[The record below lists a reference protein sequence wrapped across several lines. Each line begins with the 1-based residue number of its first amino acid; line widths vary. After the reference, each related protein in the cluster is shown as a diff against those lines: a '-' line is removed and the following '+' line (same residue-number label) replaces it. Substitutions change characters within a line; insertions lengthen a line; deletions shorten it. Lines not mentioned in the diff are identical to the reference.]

1 MKVGDLVRF
10 RSTPGDKWESHRRRL
25 GIIASFDEDDDPE
38 VIWSDPSFNNWAEPN
53 FRAHII
59 VLSEM

>member
-10 RSTPGDKWESHRRRL
+10 SAPGGGWDSGRRRL
-25 GIIASFDEDDDPE
+25 GIIASFDEDNDPE
-38 VIWSDPSFNNWAEPN
+38 VVWSHPSLKNWAEPN
-53 FRAHII
+53 FRAHIV

>member
-10 RSTPGDKWESHRRRL
+10 NDPSGEWYDKRRRL
-25 GIIASFDEDDDPE
+25 GIIASFDEDNDPE
-38 VIWSDPSFNNWAEPN
+38 VIWSHPSFRNWAEPN
-53 FRAHII
+53 FRAHIV

>member
-10 RSTPGDKWESHRRRL
+10 YSEGGGWDDERRRL
-25 GIIASFDEDDDPE
+25 GIIASFDEDNDPE
-38 VIWSDPSFNNWAEPN
+38 VIWSHPSLKNWAEPN
-53 FRAHII
+53 FRHHLV

>member
-10 RSTPGDKWESHRRRL
+10 NAPGDGWDNERRRF

-38 VIWSDPSFNNWAEPN
+38 VIWSHPSFRNWAEPN

>member
-10 RSTPGDKWESHRRRL
+10 NATGDGWDKEYRRF

-38 VIWSDPSFNNWAEPN
+38 VIWSHPSFRNWAEPN